1 MGGAIVVEVIG
12 RHISYEG
19 RENALSHFCIA
30 SRCIDQGDVPIDSP
44 SDTDRAVPQALL
56 HDPELTPIEIRM
68 VAALWRKS
76 WKRSTGN
83 PGSCSNWL
91 TSWIVTLSQAQ
102 KSLW

>member
-56 HDPELTPIEIRM
+56 HDPGVDSHRDQDGSRA
-68 VAALWRKS
+68 VAQIMETKYRQSRLMQQLVDLLDS
-76 WKRSTGN
+76 H
-83 PGSCSNWL
+83 
-91 TSWIVTLSQAQ
+91 
-102 KSLW
+102 SL